1 MADLFVDCSTKDLE
15 RLQPLAN
22 RLMLAYQAMQAEVTR
37 ELEPRDHFIIA
48 VASLAHLTS
57 IVDRATKKTSTPR
70 FLRSIKKAVT
80 VARAFGTGGF
90 RLEQK

>member
-1 MADLFVDCSTKDLE
+1 MADLFVDCSTKD
-15 RLQPLAN
+15 
-22 RLMLAYQAMQAEVTR
+22 
-37 ELEPRDHFIIA
+37 
-48 VASLAHLTS
+48 LAHLTS

>member
-1 MADLFVDCSTKDLE
+1 MADLFLDCNTKDLE

-22 RLMLAYQAMQAEVTR
+22 RLMLAYQKMQAEVTKD
-37 ELEPRDHFIIA
+37 LEARDHFIVT
-48 VASLAHLTS
+48 VASIAHLSS
-57 IVDRATKKTSTPR
+57 IVDRATKKTTTPR